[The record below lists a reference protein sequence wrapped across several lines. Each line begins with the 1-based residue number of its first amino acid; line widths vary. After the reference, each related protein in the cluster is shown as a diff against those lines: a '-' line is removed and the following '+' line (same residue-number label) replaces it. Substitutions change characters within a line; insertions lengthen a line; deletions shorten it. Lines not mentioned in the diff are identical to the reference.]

1 VIILISFLVIE
12 AYSRS
17 LRLVFISAI
26 AMFII
31 MNILVFAIELP
42 QLKKSKVHDE
52 EEEEST

>member
-1 VIILISFLVIE
+1 LILISSLVIE

-31 MNILVFAIELP
+31 VNILVFAIELP